1 LNKIGVVNSSL
12 IGMNLWLIPQISEH
26 CPNKLPLLLEIMKIW
41 LNWFGLAS
49 TLIINLGIVHLWI
62 TSVDVI
68 KHRIGV
74 LIGKKIK
81 LSVSNNR
88 KLFSFKVSDCFMKQ
102 SIVLE
107 LKSDNSYDQY
117 HWWPIIFNV
126 R

>member
-1 LNKIGVVNSSL
+1 MGIK
-12 IGMNLWLIPQISEH
+12 LWLIPQISEH
-26 CPNKLPLLLEIMKIW
+26 CPNKLPLLLEIIKIW

-49 TLIINLGIVHLWI
+49 TLIISLGIVHLWI

-68 KHRIGV
+68 RHRIGV
-74 LIGKKIK
+74 LIGKKMK

-107 LKSDNSYDQY
+107 LKSDNS
-117 HWWPIIFNV
+117 
-126 R
+126 